1 MRIDATIQAR
11 MGSTRLPGKV
21 LAHAAGKPLLE
32 LQVERIRRSWLIDR
46 VIIATTELPADDAIE
61 ALAETMGVACFR
73 GSVDDVLGRVTSA
86 LRTFDVDLHVEF
98 QGDSPL
104 PDSFLIDAMIG
115 VYLKHAGDVDY
126 VTNALKTTFPP
137 GQEVSV
143 YRAATLFEAEKLV
156 EDDSLREHVGIHIYR
171 RPDRFRI
178 HNVEAPAGLRVPELH
193 LEVDTAAD
201 LEVIR
206 RIYDH
211 FYSRDPEF
219 GLREIL
225 EFASEVGLDEL
236 NRNEPRRWREFRQD

>member
-11 MGSTRLPGKV
+11 MGSSRLPGKV
-21 LAHAAGKPLLE
+21 LARVVDKPLLE

-46 VIIATTELPADDAIE
+46 VIIATTELAADDAIE
-61 ALAETMGVACFR
+61 ELADDIGVLCFR

-115 VYLKHAGDVDY
+115 CYLKHAGDVDY

-156 EDDSLREHVGIHIYR
+156 DDDSLREHVGIHIYQ
-171 RPDRFRI
+171 RPDRFRL
-178 HNVEAPAGLRVPELH
+178 HNVEAPAGLRAPDLY

-201 LEVIR
+201 LDVIR
-206 RIYDH
+206 RIYEH
-211 FYSRDPEF
+211 FYPRDPEF
-219 GLREIL
+219 GLRDIL
-225 EFASEVGLDEL
+225 EFAVESGLGEL
-236 NRNEPRRWREFRQD
+236 NRNEPRRWKKYRQD